1 MTFNNI
7 QPQTKRENLS
17 FLDILANGKNK
28 NKTTEQ
34 LWLTNKSPQIGLAV
48 SVIMASHKIPA
59 CAFP

>member
-34 LWLTNKSPQIGLAV
+34 LWLTNNK
-48 SVIMASHKIPA
+48 
-59 CAFP
+59 